1 MKVGILA
8 AGEGSRL
15 RAGGLYMP
23 KPLLPIAGVPLIE
36 RLLRALQ
43 LLAPEEIVC
52 IINHQGSSVADYVL
66 QHYPSLPMTFVQQD
80 TASSY
85 ESFTVLC
92 AHLRGAPFL
101 VTTVDAVFTPDFL
114 PQFVAAAQQQSGMDM
129 MLTLTTFIDDEK
141 PLHVGL
147 DAQQRLRQLGEAVR
161 GSAYVT
167 SGFYYCAPSVS
178 AACDGLPPGR
188 VNALREFLGWLV
200 QQGYWLQGYLAPKMV
215 DVDRPQDIA
224 VAEQFVREIEG
235 MSAGPIR
242 SPLPRLCRRRASSPF
257 PPGEGKGEGLFP
269 RLGDPHPF
277 PL

>member
-15 RAGGLYMP
+15 RASGLHLP
-23 KPLLPIAGVPLIE
+23 KPLLPIGGVPLIG

-52 IINHQGSSVADYVL
+52 IINHQGSSVADYVQ

-114 PQFVAAAQQQSGMDM
+114 PQFVAAAHQHTGMDM

-141 PLHVGL
+141 PLYVGL
-147 DAQQRLRQLGEAVR
+147 DAQQRIRRMGEAAR
-161 GSAYVT
+161 GSAHVT

-178 AACDGLPPGR
+178 AACAGLPPRR

-224 VAEQFVREIEG
+224 VAEQFVREFERV
-235 MSAGPIR
+235 SPPAVL
-242 SPLPRLCRRRASSPF
+242 SPL
-257 PPGEGKGEGLFP
+257 PPGEG
-269 RLGDPHPF
+269 
-277 PL
+277 

>member
-15 RAGGLYMP
+15 RAGGVHLP
-23 KPLLPIAGVPLIE
+23 KPLLPIAGVPLIG

-43 LLAPEEIVC
+43 QLAPEEIVC
-52 IINHQGSSVADYVL
+52 IINHQGRSVADYVR
-66 QHYPSLPMTFVQQD
+66 QHYPTLPMTFVQQD

-114 PQFVAAAQQQSGMDM
+114 PQFVAAARQQTGMDM

-141 PLHVGL
+141 PLYVDL
-147 DAQQRLRQLGEAVR
+147 DAQQRIRQMGAAAH

-178 AACDGLPPGR
+178 AACGGLPPGR
-188 VNALREFLGWLV
+188 VNALREFLGWLL
-200 QQGYWLQGYLAPKMV
+200 QQGYRLQGYLAAKMV
-215 DVDRPQDIA
+215 DVDRPQDIP
-224 VAEQFVREIEG
+224 VAEQFVREFERMPPPVPPSATVSAEG
-235 MSAGPIR
+235 RKA
-242 SPLPRLCRRRASSPF
+242 LPSWRGF
-257 PPGEGKGEGLFP
+257 
-269 RLGDPHPF
+269 
-277 PL
+277 